1 MYRTTAQ
8 IAADREAMRVLSET
22 LAEAFA
28 PAVALSEALTAIVGP
43 TYRVEPT
50 EDEIE
55 DVECDY
61 DERIRLCDDCGAEF
75 FTGSDTTDHC
85 CAHCAERWRDDDW
98 RYDLSKGGDE

>member
-8 IAADREAMRVLSET
+8 IAADREAMRALSET

-43 TYRVEPT
+43 IYRVELT

-61 DERIRLCDDCGAEF
+61 DERIRTCDDCGAEF
-75 FTGSDTTDHC
+75 FTAADTTDRC
-85 CAHCAERWRDDDW
+85 CAHCAVDWVDEDW
-98 RYDLSKGGDE
+98 RYDLTREEG